1 MRFPRITVLSFSLLL
16 LTLRALGQ
24 SPNGIVN
31 GLVLDPSGQLIVGAD
46 VIAINDVTRIQYST
60 KTNEAGVYVLPNLPP
75 GPYRLQVSKS
85 GFKTII
91 RPDLVLNV
99 QDALSINFT
108 LPVGALLETVTVTGG
123 TPLVNSES
131 PSVSTVIDRHFVEEL
146 PLNGRTFNTLLQL
159 TPGVVIAQSPNS
171 GSPGQFSVAGQR
183 TSSNTFTVDGV
194 SANFG
199 VQGTFFAGQSGTGS
213 SQAFSALGGT
223 NSLVS
228 VDSLREFRIET
239 SSFAPEFGKTP
250 GGQVLLTT
258 RSGTNAF
265 HGDVFDYFRNDVM
278 DANDWFANHAGQPR
292 AAERH
297 NDFGGSVGGPIAKDK
312 TFFFFS
318 YEGARL
324 RLPQTQIIQVPS
336 LDARDAASTPPSVA
350 SLLKGY
356 PLPNGPISA
365 DGFTAQFTGTFSNS
379 ATLNATSLRLD
390 HTFNQ
395 HFSIFGRYNYA
406 PSDSIVRAEAL
417 SEIDTTAV
425 RTQTLTLGLNGM
437 FGNQLANSL
446 RGNYSR
452 QTSSLVFALDSFGGA
467 IPPDPTFLLGPLS
480 AKENS
485 TLFTTF
491 DTVSYSTGPN
501 ARNRASQMEI
511 ADDLDVTKGTHHMKI
526 GVDYR
531 GIFLDTDP
539 RQHLVEFLGTS
550 VQDLVTNGTGLLATA
565 TSAASRLFVQSYS
578 LYAQDTW
585 KTTSRLTLTY
595 GLRWELNPAPG
606 ARGSTSLAAW
616 QNLDNPENLSL
627 AAAGTPIWNTTYG
640 NIAPRFGFAYSLTD
654 KHDLVLR
661 GGTGIFYDLGV
672 GSAANLASDFP
683 NFATGFFAS
692 VPLPI
697 ADPTPYLPALSR
709 QPPFPFV
716 VEGFAPDLKLPRS
729 YQWNVAL
736 EKSFVGKQALSLTYL
751 GQAGRQLLRQ
761 EDLDQPNLDFTG
773 VFEATRN
780 SAFSNYHA
788 LQIQFR
794 RPLSDHVQMLL
805 NYSWSHSFDNS
816 SNDVVAG
823 ISGEVISAASD
834 YASSSFDV
842 RHSFSGAVTYE
853 LPTAAKSGPLAV
865 MTKDWSID
873 ALVVARSG
881 FPFNGQISAPS
892 PALGVSFTRPDRV
905 PGAPVWIGDSA
916 APAGKRLNPDA
927 FAIPPTPR
935 QGTEGRNDISGFGLT
950 QVDLSISRKIPFT
963 DQVNLLFRADAFN
976 VFNHPNFTNPAA
988 IVGFGPSF
996 LQSSAMLNQGLGGL
1010 SPLFQEGGP
1019 RSLQL
1024 SLRLSF

>member
-1 MRFPRITVLSFSLLL
+1 MRFPRITVLSVSLLL
-16 LTLRALGQ
+16 LALRALGQ
-24 SPNGIVN
+24 SPNGNIN
-31 GLVLDPSGQLIVGAD
+31 GLVLDPTNR
-46 VIAINDVTRIQYST
+46 VIAGAEIIAVNDLTGVQFTT
-60 KTNEAGVYVLPNLPP
+60 KTNDDGVYVLPNLPP
-75 GPYRLQVSKS
+75 GPYRLQVSKT
-85 GFKTII
+85 GFKTLIK
-91 RPDLVLNV
+91 PDITLSV

-108 LPVGALLETVTVTGG
+108 LPIGALLETVTVTGG
-123 TPLVNSES
+123 APLINSES

-213 SQAFSALGGT
+213 AQAFSALGGT

-228 VDSLREFRIET
+228 VDALREFRIET

-258 RSGTNAF
+258 RSGTNKF

-278 DANDWFANHAGQPR
+278 DANDWFANNAGQPR

-297 NDFGGSVGGPIAKDK
+297 NDFGGSLGGPITKDK

-336 LDARDAASTPPSVA
+336 ADVRDSASTPSDVA
-350 SLLKGY
+350 PLLKAY
-356 PLPNGPISA
+356 PLPNGPVSP

-395 HFSIFGRYNYA
+395 HFSVFGRYNYA
-406 PSDSIVRAEAL
+406 PSDAIVRAEAL
-417 SEIDTTAV
+417 SEVDTTTV
-425 RTQTLTLGLNGM
+425 RTQTLTVGLNAM
-437 FGNQLANSL
+437 VGNALANSL
-446 RGNYSR
+446 RGNYSK
-452 QTSSLVFALDSFGGA
+452 QSSSLVFALDSFSGA
-467 IPPDPTFLLGPLS
+467 VPPDPSLLLGSLS
-480 AKENS
+480 AKDNS

-511 ADDLDVTKGTHHMKI
+511 ADDLDLMKGTHHMKF

-550 VQDLVTNGTGLLATA
+550 VQDLVSTGTGLLATA
-565 TSAASRLFVQSYS
+565 TSASSRLLVQSYS

-585 KTTSRLTLTY
+585 KAGPRLTLTY

-616 QNLDNPENLSL
+616 QNLDNPGNLSL
-627 AAAGTPIWNTTYG
+627 SPARTPIWNTTYG

-661 GGTGIFYDLGV
+661 AGTGIFYDLGV

-697 ADPTPYLPALSR
+697 GDPSPYLPALSR

-716 VEGFAPDLKLPRS
+716 VEGFAHNLKLPRS
-729 YQWNVAL
+729 YQWNIAL
-736 EKSFVGKQALSLTYL
+736 EKSFAGKQALSVTYL

-761 EDLDQPNLDFTG
+761 EDLYQPNPDFTG

-780 SAFSNYHA
+780 SALSKYDA

-794 RPLSDHVQMLL
+794 RPLSDRLQMLL
-805 NYSWSHSFDNS
+805 NYAWSHSFDNS

-823 ISGEVISAASD
+823 ISGTVISAASD

-842 RHSFSGAVTYE
+842 RHSFSGAMTYE
-853 LPTAAKSGPLAV
+853 LPAVARSGPLSAA
-865 MTKDWSID
+865 TRDWSID
-873 ALVVARSG
+873 VVIVARSG
-881 FPFNGQISAPS
+881 FPFNGQVSAPS
-892 PALGVSFTRPDRV
+892 PALGVSFTRPDLV
-905 PGAPVWIGDSA
+905 PGVPVWIADPA
-916 APAGKRLNPDA
+916 APAQKRLNPDA
-927 FAIPPTPR
+927 FAIPATPR

-963 DQVNLLFRADAFN
+963 DQVSLLFRADTFN
-976 VFNHPNFTNPAA
+976 VFNHPNFTNPVA

>member
-1 MRFPRITVLSFSLLL
+1 
-16 LTLRALGQ
+16 
-24 SPNGIVN
+24 
-31 GLVLDPSGQLIVGAD
+31 
-46 VIAINDVTRIQYST
+46 
-60 KTNEAGVYVLPNLPP
+60 
-75 GPYRLQVSKS
+75 
-85 GFKTII
+85 
-91 RPDLVLNV
+91 
-99 QDALSINFT
+99 
-108 LPVGALLETVTVTGG
+108 
-123 TPLVNSES
+123 
-131 PSVSTVIDRHFVEEL
+131 
-146 PLNGRTFNTLLQL
+146 
-159 TPGVVIAQSPNS
+159 
-171 GSPGQFSVAGQR
+171 
-183 TSSNTFTVDGV
+183 
-194 SANFG
+194 
-199 VQGTFFAGQSGTGS
+199 
-213 SQAFSALGGT
+213 
-223 NSLVS
+223 
-228 VDSLREFRIET
+228 
-239 SSFAPEFGKTP
+239 
-250 GGQVLLTT
+250 
-258 RSGTNAF
+258 
-265 HGDVFDYFRNDVM
+265 
-278 DANDWFANHAGQPR
+278 
-292 AAERH
+292 
-297 NDFGGSVGGPIAKDK
+297 
-312 TFFFFS
+312 
-318 YEGARL
+318 
-324 RLPQTQIIQVPS
+324 
-336 LDARDAASTPPSVA
+336 
-350 SLLKGY
+350 
-356 PLPNGPISA
+356 
-365 DGFTAQFTGTFSNS
+365 
-379 ATLNATSLRLD
+379 
-390 HTFNQ
+390 
-395 HFSIFGRYNYA
+395 
-406 PSDSIVRAEAL
+406 
-417 SEIDTTAV
+417 
-425 RTQTLTLGLNGM
+425 
-437 FGNQLANSL
+437 
-446 RGNYSR
+446 
-452 QTSSLVFALDSFGGA
+452 
-467 IPPDPTFLLGPLS
+467 
-480 AKENS
+480 
-485 TLFTTF
+485 
-491 DTVSYSTGPN
+491 
-501 ARNRASQMEI
+501 
-511 ADDLDVTKGTHHMKI
+511 
-526 GVDYR
+526 
-531 GIFLDTDP
+531 
-539 RQHLVEFLGTS
+539 
-550 VQDLVTNGTGLLATA
+550 
-565 TSAASRLFVQSYS
+565 
-578 LYAQDTW
+578 
-585 KTTSRLTLTY
+585 
-595 GLRWELNPAPG
+595 
-606 ARGSTSLAAW
+606 LAAW